1 MLGCFETESSC
12 FVEIAHRLSSFACV
26 RLCGN
31 LALAVFSDKLISIT
45 HRTTKE
51 ADNIL
56 LSIKSSKTFKGV
68 NEWWNPFTLFSECI
82 YDLIVTNGGKSSV
95 IHLQKS
101 STIIEELRSTPIH
114 DLSFIAFAMKLFD
127 DAPTTIKI
135 GASILVLITKK
146 DAARKKQKEARIHM
160 LGRQLAD
167 IAQHKCTCN
176 PPCLEGN
183 EYKAFMIKETENVG
197 FEIVHP
203 FSSQKM
209 QEERIRVRKSKKI
222 RVRKSIKQSPTKKT
236 RSANKIGSIFIFQKK
251 QNRKKKRTGPVPF
264 QLCKDN
270 RNFTF
275 FQLFGCNN
283 VCMIGKSLLY
293 FASTTQPV
301 HTRQQCSYMGA
312 WASQAPDRDKRKG
325 LS

>member
-1 MLGCFETESSC
+1 MNGEMRSHL
-12 FVEIAHRLSSFACV
+12 
-26 RLCGN
+26 
-31 LALAVFSDKLISIT
+31 
-45 HRTTKE
+45 
-51 ADNIL
+51 
-56 LSIKSSKTFKGV
+56 
-68 NEWWNPFTLFSECI
+68 LFSESI
-82 YDLIVTNGGKSSV
+82 YDLIVTNGDKSSV

-127 DAPTTIKI
+127 DAPTTSKI

-160 LGRQLAD
+160 IGRQLAD

-209 QEERIRVRKSKKI
+209 QEKDTDE
-222 RVRKSIKQSPTKKT
+222 KT
-236 RSANKIGSIFIFQKK
+236 QED
-251 QNRKKKRTGPVPF
+251 TGEKEHQTVPNEE
-264 QLCKDN
+264 DE
-270 RNFTF
+270 
-275 FQLFGCNN
+275 
-283 VCMIGKSLLY
+283 ISE
-293 FASTTQPV
+293 
-301 HTRQQCSYMGA
+301 
-312 WASQAPDRDKRKG
+312 
-325 LS
+325 